1 MNNGVFR
8 KTMENMRQQRDIKVI
23 TTEKS
28 RNYLVSEPNYQNKK
42 FFTEHLLAIEMKKTE
57 IITNKPVYLKLSIV
71 ELSKLLMYEF
81 WYD

>member
-1 MNNGVFR
+1 
-8 KTMENMRQQRDIKVI
+8 MRQQRDIKVI
-23 TTEKS
+23 TKEKS

-42 FFTEHLLAIEMKKTE
+42 FFTEHLLATEMKKTE